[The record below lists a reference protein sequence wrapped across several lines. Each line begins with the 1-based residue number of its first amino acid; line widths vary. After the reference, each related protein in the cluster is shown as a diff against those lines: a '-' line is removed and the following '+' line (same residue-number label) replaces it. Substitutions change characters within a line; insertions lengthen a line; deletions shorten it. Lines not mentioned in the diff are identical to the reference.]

1 MLCNLH
7 CNNPPCEEQLDLPFH
22 WAFRINWW
30 ENWKKSAVLCALFNL
45 NRIFFFHSF
54 DWKQIFLLGC
64 STTWSSACCISVL
77 GKEQKW
83 VHSSYFLL
91 LSRQRF
97 LPVLLL
103 RWRGTAKGLE
113 PKQDNRDT
121 WFPISTWKTQ
131 FILPWFSDSLVR
143 GNKFSSPVLF
153 FLPLLGQNQRL
164 EGWALLLHRRFK
176 SLIFV
181 LHANKWQNC

>member
-1 MLCNLH
+1 MLYLIWI
-7 CNNPPCEEQLDLPFH
+7 E
-22 WAFRINWW
+22 
-30 ENWKKSAVLCALFNL
+30 
-45 NRIFFFHSF
+45 FFFHSF

-103 RWRGTAKGLE
+103 GWHGTAKGLE